1 MGLQGLLHFRE
12 HYCIM
17 QSIISRLPNSLVRR
31 IQLGYC
37 LMVLLAATI
46 TLMVAV
52 GLADIRQRVSTL
64 ESVAALTDTVLEIRR
79 YEKNWLLYRE
89 QQEFLENQ
97 AQIENA
103 FMLLREKQVGED
115 RKAKVRLQDELFR
128 YRQLMDAEFAFF
140 QTNRRHLN
148 EEAIRSAGKEL
159 VNLSGAMNRNIREAI
174 DRKLARLK
182 VAGLL
187 LVAAVAGMALLLGR
201 QMRNL
206 IVQPLQH
213 IVDYTH
219 SIAAGNFT
227 CWEDAADPVE
237 IQAVSKAICHM
248 MEILDKREKQLV
260 QSEKMAAVGTLV
272 AGVAHELNNP
282 LSNAST
288 SAQILLEEL
297 QEANLPDSD
306 FLLEM
311 AAQID
316 EETDRA
322 RNIIRSLLEFAHDR
336 EVRPKELE
344 LGAFIR
350 ETCKLVK
357 GDIPDTLEFR
367 TEITQDGLFCADKRQ
382 LQQALINILRNA
394 AQALDGAGQILL
406 KAGIAAEEGL
416 LRIEVRDNGPGI
428 AAVDMEKIFD
438 PFYTTKEVG
447 KGSGLGL
454 AVTREII
461 TKHGGAIT
469 VESAQGQGAAFFI
482 SLPVKKMKD
491 NTLNPSCDL

>member
-1 MGLQGLLHFRE
+1 
-12 HYCIM
+12 M
-17 QSIISRLPNSLVRR
+17 QTVISHLPNSLVRR

-37 LMVLLAATI
+37 LMVLLAAAI

-52 GLADIRQRVSTL
+52 GLADIRQRVSAL

-89 QQEFLENQ
+89 QQDFRENQ

-103 FMLLREKQVGED
+103 FMLLREKQAGED
-115 RKAKVRLQDELFR
+115 RKTKARLQDELLR
-128 YRQLMDAEFAFF
+128 YRQLMDAESAFF
-140 QTNRRHLN
+140 QASRRHLN
-148 EEAIRSAGKEL
+148 EESIRSAGKEL
-159 VNLSGAMNRNIREAI
+159 VNLSGAMNQSIRKAI

-182 VAGLL
+182 IAGLL
-187 LVAAVAGMALLLGR
+187 LVAAVAGAALLLGR
-201 QMRNL
+201 QMSNL

-213 IVDYTH
+213 IVDYTR

-227 CWEDAADPVE
+227 CWEDASEPVE

-248 MEILDKREKQLV
+248 LEVLDKRERQLI
-260 QSEKMAAVGTLV
+260 QIEKMAAVGTLV

-282 LSNAST
+282 LSNASA

-297 QEANLPDSD
+297 QEANLPDSG
-306 FLLEM
+306 FLIEM

-336 EVRPKELE
+336 EMRLTELE
-344 LGAFIR
+344 LGRFIS
-350 ETCKLVK
+350 ETCNLVK
-357 GDIPDTLEFR
+357 GDIPDGVEFR
-367 TEITQDGLFCADKRQ
+367 TEIRHDGLFRADRRQ

-406 KAGIAAEEGL
+406 KADIAAEEKR
-416 LRIEVRDNGPGI
+416 LRMEVRDNGPGI
-428 AAVDMEKIFD
+428 AAVDVEKIFD
-438 PFYTTKEVG
+438 PFYTTKDVG

-469 VESAQGQGAAFFI
+469 VESGPGQGAAFFI
-482 SLPVKKMKD
+482 TIPLKRIE
-491 NTLNPSCDL
+491 NPFAEGIGIGREKE